1 MPLNTCRPQVHAT
14 AAGVRLLRGGETVP
28 TVFIQHAFSNTCR
41 QVRAVL
47 VDKDQK
53 PVWAPATLEGV
64 TAEAVRHCRCPSEEM
79 RCRQIEQGLHH
90 LFSPTRWMRHC
101 LCPVCSA
108 ACVPNTLPV
117 PCVPAAFAATK
128 TVPLFGGP
136 TKTVPWLAHRS
147 PASSRRSRPGT
158 SGTNFRRAV
167 AESRSWHC
175 NQEVVQQT
183 HCNQEIDPA
192 VPWSS
197 ARLKIVWCRRCVRR
211 RSSTRVLRP

>member
-1 MPLNTCRPQVHAT
+1 M
-14 AAGVRLLRGGETVP
+14 P

-90 LFSPTRWMRHC
+90 LFSRTRWMIHC
-101 LCPVCSA
+101 LCLACSA

-117 PCVPAAFAATK
+117 PCVPAAFAATSTVPLFGGATAK
-128 TVPLFGGP
+128 TVPLFGGA
-136 TKTVPWLAHRS
+136 TGRRLLRAARGRARAGRAFDERRLSQDYVIVIRGLYSKRIVIKRLILRSHGHRRGS
-147 PASSRRSRPGT
+147 
-158 SGTNFRRAV
+158 
-167 AESRSWHC
+167 
-175 NQEVVQQT
+175 
-183 HCNQEIDPA
+183 
-192 VPWSS
+192 
-197 ARLKIVWCRRCVRR
+197 K
-211 RSSTRVLRP
+211 